1 MASLVATAKLNGV
14 EPLAWLTDVLERMVS
29 GRTKA
34 HELERLLPWTW
45 KAERLAA
52 ERRQRQRRLRGL
64 CGWPPWRGPV
74 WTFLLAAVLTLGAVA
89 ASFTAYAASTLDK
102 VEFVAAGLPPQSG
115 TLVVPDL
122 FTTIQAAIDA
132 AGDGDTV
139 LVRPGTY
146 PGGLLISGK
155 RITLEFKSP
164 STGDPTRIDS
174 TIISGG
180 SSILNIEASA
190 VGVVIDGFTFM
201 NGHYAVVAHGNSA
214 IVRNN
219 RFIDNKADSM
229 SLENTGGN
237 VVGNTFLNSQDDCI
251 DVDDPKNVFIKN
263 NVCISAGDDGIEI
276 RNFNYAGPDTLT
288 TTISGSTIVGAQED
302 GVQII
307 DYVAS
312 SNRVFRL
319 EWNEIRNCVGAGLGI
334 MGDGQTREDYSRYS
348 MPERVY
354 VLNNTF
360 DGNRYAITG
369 GGNLIAIN
377 NSFTNSTALALR
389 NVDGSSVARY
399 SLFHGNAADQES
411 SNVIT
416 TNDVSADPL
425 YLDSIGG
432 DLRLQPDSPAI
443 DAGTAADLHFG
454 ETVLAYPA
462 GSYAGA
468 APDLGAHETAPK
480 SASPATSAR

>member
-1 MASLVATAKLNGV
+1 M
-14 EPLAWLTDVLERMVS
+14 R
-29 GRTKA
+29 
-34 HELERLLPWTW
+34 
-45 KAERLAA
+45 
-52 ERRQRQRRLRGL
+52 
-64 CGWPPWRGPV
+64 
-74 WTFLLAAVLTLGAVA
+74 TFLLAAALTLGAVA
-89 ASFTAYAASTLDK
+89 ASFTAFAAPALDK
-102 VEFVAAGLPPQSG
+102 VEFADTGLPPPSG
-115 TLVVPDL
+115 TLVVPDQ

-155 RITLEFKSP
+155 RITLESESP
-164 STGDPTRIDS
+164 STGDLARIDS

-180 SSILNIEASA
+180 SPILNIEVSA
-190 VGVVIDGFTFM
+190 VGVVIDGFTFTD
-201 NGHYAVVAHGNSA
+201 GRYAVVAHGNSA

-219 RFIDNKADSM
+219 RFIDNGADSM
-229 SLENTGGN
+229 SFENTGGN
-237 VVGNTFLNSQDDCI
+237 VVGNTFLNSRDDCI
-251 DVDDPKNVFIKN
+251 DVDDPKNVFIEN
-263 NVCISAGDDGIEI
+263 NICISPGDDGVEI
-276 RNFNYAGPDTLT
+276 RNFDYTGPDTLT
-288 TTISGSTIVGAQED
+288 TTISGNTIVGARED

-307 DYVAS
+307 DYAAT

-319 EWNEIRNCVGAGLGI
+319 ERNEIRNSVGAGLGI
-334 MGDGQTREDYSRYS
+334 MGDGQTREDYSGYS

-369 GGNLIAIN
+369 GDNLIALN
-377 NSFTNSTALALR
+377 NSFTNSTVLALK

-416 TNDVSADPL
+416 SNDVSADPL
-425 YLDSIGG
+425 YLDRIGG
-432 DLRLQPDSPAI
+432 DLRLQPGSPAI
-443 DAGTAADLHFG
+443 DAGTAGYLHLG

-468 APDLGAHETAPK
+468 APDLGAHEAAPG
-480 SASPATSAR
+480 SASPTTSAR

>member
-1 MASLVATAKLNGV
+1 M
-14 EPLAWLTDVLERMVS
+14 
-29 GRTKA
+29 
-34 HELERLLPWTW
+34 
-45 KAERLAA
+45 
-52 ERRQRQRRLRGL
+52 
-64 CGWPPWRGPV
+64 
-74 WTFLLAAVLTLGAVA
+74 
-89 ASFTAYAASTLDK
+89 
-102 VEFVAAGLPPQSG
+102 
-115 TLVVPDL
+115 PDQ

-155 RITLEFKSP
+155 RITLESESP
-164 STGDPTRIDS
+164 STGDPARIDS

-180 SSILNIEASA
+180 SPILNIEVSA
-190 VGVVIDGFTFM
+190 VGVVIDGFTFTD
-201 NGHYAVVAHGNSA
+201 GHYAVVAHGNRA

-219 RFIDNKADSM
+219 RFINNKADSM
-229 SLENTGGN
+229 SFENTGGN

-251 DVDDPKNVFIKN
+251 DVDGPKNVFIKN
-263 NVCISAGDDGIEI
+263 NVCISPGDDGIEI
-276 RNFNYAGPDTLT
+276 RNFDYTGPDILT
-288 TTISGSTIVGAQED
+288 TTISGNTIVGARED

-307 DYVAS
+307 DYAAT

-319 EWNEIRNCVGAGLGI
+319 ERNEIRSSVGAGLGI
-334 MGDGQTREDYSRYS
+334 MGDGQTREDYSGYS

-369 GGNLIAIN
+369 GDNLIAIN
-377 NSFTNSTALALR
+377 NIFTNSTVLALR
-389 NVDGSSVARY
+389 NVDGRSVARY

-425 YLDSIGG
+425 YLDRIGG
-432 DLRLQPDSPAI
+432 DLRLQPDSLAI
-443 DAGTAADLHFG
+443 DAGTAGYLHFG

-462 GSYAGA
+462 GFICGRGA
-468 APDLGAHETAPK
+468 RPWCAQTAPG
-480 SASPATSAR
+480 SASPTTSAR